1 MALKRDKGLYYYC
14 KDKWVSDHRCQPRMH
29 LLITDEDMDLTL
41 PPIHFDTEIPV
52 QPSSPPLPI
61 KPNLQLSLYA
71 MPEMSAPETFCVYDV
86 ICHHKFTI
94 LVDGDNTH
102 NFAQTRVAKFLDLS
116 SKPIEPLRV
125 MVGNSEVMDCTHLHP
140 QVLFSI

>member
-1 MALKRDKGLYYYC
+1 
-14 KDKWVSDHRCQPRMH
+14 MH
-29 LLITDEDMDLTL
+29 LFITDADMDFPL
-41 PPIHFDTEIPV
+41 PPIHLDAEILV
-52 QPSSPPLPI
+52 QPLSPSLPT
-61 KPNLQLSLYA
+61 KPNLQLSLHA
-71 MPEMSAPETFCVYDV
+71 MSEMPAPETFRVYGV
-86 ICHHKFTI
+86 ICHHRFII